1 MPKSIFKAENIKLHR
16 SMLLYLHLAALIIF
30 PLLIGVYYGSRKNL
44 TTSANM
50 VDMFNT
56 ILALISPLAISI
68 VVSVVFD
75 REEKAGNFQNWL
87 TQPMSKGKTIM
98 GQLIYYWLLYVIEV
112 IGTNLIYY
120 LVLTAV
126 YHVTGISFLKLF
138 SLSIVFAVLG
148 FLQYEFAE
156 LVSLKWN
163 IGGSLILGFFG
174 SVISMLGV
182 TSLFDLVWPFIPW
195 AWQSRLT
202 VFWRLNIPAD
212 YVKMATLFYLVPV
225 ILTAILSWLIFRY
238 FNHWQGT
245 KNNGT

>member
-1 MPKSIFKAENIKLHR
+1 
-16 SMLLYLHLAALIIF
+16 MLLYLHLAALIIF

-212 YVKMATLFYLVPV
+212 YVKMATLSYLVPV

-245 KNNGT
+245 KK

>member
-138 SLSIVFAVLG
+138 SLSIVFAVFG

-182 TSLFDLVWPFIPW
+182 TSLFDLIWPFIPW

-212 YVKMATLFYLVPV
+212 YVKMATLSYLVPV

-245 KNNGT
+245 KK

>member
-195 AWQSRLT
+195 TWQSRLT

-212 YVKMATLFYLVPV
+212 YVKMTTLSYLVPV

-245 KNNGT
+245 KK

>member
-182 TSLFDLVWPFIPW
+182 TSLFDLIWPFIPW

-212 YVKMATLFYLVPV
+212 YVKMAILSYLVPV

-245 KNNGT
+245 KK

>member
-126 YHVTGISFLKLF
+126 YHVTGISFFKLF

-202 VFWRLNIPAD
+202 VFWRLNILAD
-212 YVKMATLFYLVPV
+212 YVKMATLSYLVPV

-245 KNNGT
+245 KK

>member
-98 GQLIYYWLLYVIEV
+98 GQLIFYWLLYVIEV

-212 YVKMATLFYLVPV
+212 YVKMATLSYLVPV

-245 KNNGT
+245 KK